1 MGSEFLAASADLQGM
16 RKNPSA
22 TRSFTHGRTEPADP
36 ERTPLRLLEGGARSA
51 LATARRE
58 FPLDRAPL
66 QLVSARDIPT
76 VLIGDGDEEV
86 LSLLSFMLAGEF
98 ELLRARN
105 GEQALRLA
113 LIERPDL
120 VVLDVHMPKLD
131 GYRVTCQIRRNP
143 ATCDTPV
150 ILLDDDPERID
161 VLRGFA
167 AGANDYISKPFDAV
181 TLLDRIRETLEITEI
196 VS

>member
-1 MGSEFLAASADLQGM
+1 M
-16 RKNPSA
+16 RKSTSA
-22 TRSFTHGRTEPADP
+22 TRAFTHGRTEPVDP
-36 ERTPLRLLEGGARSA
+36 ERTPLRLIEGGARSSI
-51 LATARRE
+51 LTARRE
-58 FPLDRAPL
+58 FPLDHAPL
-66 QLVSARDIPT
+66 QLVSARDVPT
-76 VLIGDGDEEV
+76 VLIGDADDEV
-86 LSLLSFMLAGEF
+86 LSLLSFTLAGEF

-131 GYRVTCQIRRNP
+131 GYRVTCQIRRNQ

-167 AGANDYISKPFDAV
+167 AGANDYISKPFDAGA
-181 TLLDRIRETLEITEI
+181 LLDRIRETLEITEI